1 MNEKT
6 GKKIL
11 VVDDEL
17 QIRRFLRVALEA
29 NGYSIVEA
37 STGKEGIYKATAEH
51 PDCIILDLGLPD
63 MDGQTVLRTIRE
75 WSTVPIIILSVR
87 DEEKEKVAALES
99 GADDYVTKPFGVNE
113 LIARLHV
120 SLRRQAQN
128 PGEEILEFRNGN
140 LYVNVVNRIVKNGDR
155 EVNLTSTE
163 YSILMQFLK
172 NAGKVLTH
180 RHLIKEIWGPYRT
193 DETQT
198 LRVYMAQL
206 RKKLETD
213 PAKPKLFVTESGVG
227 YRMILL
233 EENI

>member
-1 MNEKT
+1 MMDA

-11 VVDDEL
+11 VIDDEL
-17 QIRRFLRVALEA
+17 QIRRFLKVVLEA
-29 NGYSIVEA
+29 NGYAIIEA
-37 STGKEGIYKATAEH
+37 STGKEGVYKTTTEH

-63 MDGQTVLRTIRE
+63 LDGLKVLQTIRE
-75 WSTVPIIILSVR
+75 WSAVPIIILSVR

-120 SLRRQAQN
+120 SLRHSQK
-128 PGEEILEFRNGN
+128 PEEEIREFRNGN
-140 LYVNVVNRIVKNGDR
+140 LYVDVVNRIVKNADKQ
-155 EVNLTSTE
+155 VSLTSTE

-180 RHLIKEIWGPYRT
+180 RYLIKEIWGPYRS

-198 LRVYMAQL
+198 LRVHMAQL

-213 PAKPKLFVTESGVG
+213 PAKPRLFITESGVG
-227 YRMILL
+227 YRMHLL
-233 EENI
+233 EDNQ

>member
-1 MNEKT
+1 MNET

-11 VVDDEL
+11 LIDDEL
-17 QIRRFLRVALEA
+17 QIRRFLRVVLEA

-37 STGKEGIYKATAEH
+37 SSGKEGVYKSTTER

-63 MDGQTVLRTIRE
+63 MDGLHVLRSIRE
-75 WSTVPIIILSVR
+75 WSVVPIIILSVR
-87 DEEKEKVAALES
+87 DEEKEKVLALES
-99 GADDYVTKPFGVNE
+99 GADDYVTKPFGAGE

-120 SLRRQAQN
+120 SLRRAQK
-128 PGEEILEFRNGN
+128 PGDELQEFSNGN
-140 LYVNVVNRIVKNGDR
+140 LYVDLVNRIIKNEGKP
-155 EVNLTSTE
+155 VSLTSTE
-163 YSILMQFLK
+163 YSILLQFIK

-198 LRVYMAQL
+198 LRVHMAQL

-213 PAKPKLFVTESGVG
+213 PSRPRLFITESGVG
-227 YRMILL
+227 YRMHLL
-233 EENI
+233 EEGK

>member
-1 MNEKT
+1 MTEA

-11 VVDDEL
+11 VIDDEL

-29 NGYSIVEA
+29 NGYCIVEA
-37 STGKEGIYKATAEH
+37 STGKEGEYKSTTER

-63 MDGQTVLRTIRE
+63 IDGLEVLRTIRQ
-75 WSTVPIIILSVR
+75 WSAVPIIILSVR

-99 GADDYVTKPFGVNE
+99 GADDYVTKPFGVGE

-120 SLRRQAQN
+120 SIRHGQK
-128 PGEEILEFRNGN
+128 PGEELREFKSGN
-140 LYVNVVNRIVKNGDR
+140 LFVDLVNRIVKNGA
-155 EVNLTSTE
+155 EKVNLTSTE
-163 YSILMQFLK
+163 YSILMQFVK

-198 LRVYMAQL
+198 LRVHMAQL
-206 RKKLETD
+206 RKKLEID
-213 PAKPKLFVTESGVG
+213 PSKPRLFITESGVG
-227 YRMILL
+227 YRMLLL
-233 EENI
+233 EGEQ